1 MNTKLSPQ
9 ALKAQD
15 DAREASGRF
24 GTQLHPENPMVTI
37 GAPEPT
43 YRERAV
49 ALAAQQRET
58 AEALSQEANLS
69 LVSVAAC
76 SLADTHPH
84 IMAVTFDYHNL
95 SKVSQAWDENSDT
108 LPEEDRQA
116 VQEAFRAA
124 GVKPDLD
131 FSHPGIHLHRMRD
144 WEPHE
149 FVRSTD
155 RAVMRAERAM
165 AAGSTGAPENTKE
178 QMESLLADL
187 RHLASKEGI
196 DFDSVVVN
204 SGDHFDTE
212 QAEDRLI
219 EEDRRMPGRPVVFNQ
234 SV

>member
-165 AAGSTGAPENTKE
+165 AAGSFGAPHSAGE
-178 QMESLLADL
+178 QLEGLLTDL
-187 RHLASKEGI
+187 RHLAAEKGI
-196 DFDSVVVN
+196 DFDHAVAAS
-204 SGDHFDTE
+204 SDHFDDET
-212 QAEDRLI
+212 AEDRLAA
-219 EEDRRMPGRPVVFNQ
+219 D
-234 SV
+234 